1 MPSPSQAAPSY
12 VTIAAAAEQVGEPA
26 HVLRF
31 WQEQF
36 SQIRPLTRAGGRRLY
51 DRPCI
56 ELLLGIRHL
65 LRDQGRTIAGAR
77 QVLDQRGAAHVR
89 TLGIAA
95 RDQAGSPMP
104 PDVVRGELDVTV
116 TRAID
121 SGTSA
126 QLVGEQL
133 VLAGIQMLRGCGAGA
148 GTLEMLALA
157 YEQPEAAAS
166 GAR

>member
-31 WQEQF
+31 WQQQF
-36 SQIRPLTRAGGRRLY
+36 PQIRPLIRAGGRRLY
-51 DRPCI
+51 DRATL
-56 ELLLGIRHL
+56 ELLSGIRHL
-65 LRDQGRTIAGAR
+65 LRNQGRTIAGAR
-77 QVLDQRGAAHVR
+77 QVLDQHGVAHVR
-89 TLGIAA
+89 ALGIAT
-95 RDQAGSPMP
+95 RDQAGRPMP
-104 PDVVRGELDVTV
+104 PDIVRGELDVAV
-116 TRAID
+116 ARAIG
-121 SGTSA
+121 SGTST

-157 YEQPEAAAS
+157 YEQPEPTTSAA
-166 GAR
+166 R

>member
-31 WQEQF
+31 WQQQF
-36 SQIRPLTRAGGRRLY
+36 PQIRPLIRAGGRRLY
-51 DRPCI
+51 DRATL
-56 ELLLGIRHL
+56 ELLAGIRHL

-77 QVLDQRGAAHVR
+77 QVLDQHGAAHVR
-89 TLGIAA
+89 ALGIAA
-95 RDQAGSPMP
+95 RDQASSPMP
-104 PDVVRGELDVTV
+104 PDIVRGELDVTAA
-116 TRAID
+116 RAID

-133 VLAGIQMLRGCGAGA
+133 VLAGIQMLRDCGAGA

-157 YEQPEAAAS
+157 YEQPKPATSAV
-166 GAR
+166 R

>member
-12 VTIAAAAEQVGEPA
+12 VTIAAAAEQIGEPT

-31 WQEQF
+31 WQQQF
-36 SQIRPLTRAGGRRLY
+36 PQIRPLTRAGGRWLY
-51 DRPCI
+51 DRACI
-56 ELLLGIRHL
+56 ELILGIRHL

-89 TLGIAA
+89 ALGIAT
-95 RDQAGSPMP
+95 RDQTGSPMP
-104 PDVVRGELDVTV
+104 PDVVRGELDVMAA
-116 TRAID
+116 RAID
-121 SGTSA
+121 SGTCV

-133 VLAGIQMLRGCGAGA
+133 VLAGIQMLRDCGAGA

-157 YEQPEAAAS
+157 YEQPAS
-166 GAR
+166 TTSAVR